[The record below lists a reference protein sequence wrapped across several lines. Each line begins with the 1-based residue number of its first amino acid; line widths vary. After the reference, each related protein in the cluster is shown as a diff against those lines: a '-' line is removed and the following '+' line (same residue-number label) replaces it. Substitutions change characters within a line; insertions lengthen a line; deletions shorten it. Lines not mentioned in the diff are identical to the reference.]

1 VKFVLVC
8 HGQTQPAGADGD
20 DPRLSTLG
28 LSQAQAIAREI
39 AAAAERQRLPNG
51 VFTSPRAAAAETARE
66 IAAEFGAAAP
76 EAAAELD
83 VGAVDSGA
91 AGGQELKFVQE
102 RAWAMIESL
111 RDSSEQDAA
120 FVLVSDEAVIRAL
133 VSRALSMPAG
143 DMWRFA
149 LEAASM
155 STIEFRGQRTLI
167 GSLNEV
173 CHLESNK

>member
-20 DPRLSTLG
+20 DPHLSTLG
-28 LSQAQAIAREI
+28 LSQARAIAREI

-66 IAAEFGAAAP
+66 IAAEFGAAEP
-76 EAAAELD
+76 ETTTELD
-83 VGAVDSGA
+83 WTLDSGA
-91 AGGQELKFVQE
+91 AGHEGLKFVQE
-102 RAWAMIESL
+102 RAWAIIESL
-111 RDSSEQDAA
+111 RERAEQEATI
-120 FVLVSDEAVIRAL
+120 VLVSNEAVVRVL

-173 CHLESNK
+173 CHLESNM